1 MPVRAI
7 LVVVGHA
14 ALDHLHRSGVIV
26 VSTAMLSSPEAQ
38 PRPQRLMTKP
48 AAALCGVVAVL
59 AALGAGHLVAG
70 YLDPQSSP
78 YLAVG
83 NSFIDRTPAWLKNF
97 AISTFGT
104 NDKLALLLGMGAVML
119 LVGAAAG
126 LLCRRNRAAGTGF
139 IVLLGIVG
147 TLAALGRPDTKA
159 LGVLAPL
166 AAVVVGVAVLLLLVR
181 QATPDAIGGPLSRR
195 SFLGTAAALAAAAGL
210 GAVVGQRARNSTDVA
225 ASRST
230 VGSVTPVNALA
241 PAPGGADF
249 LADGG
254 LPFITPNADFYRI
267 DTAFDPPRIRAEDW
281 SLRIH
286 GMVDK
291 EITIN
296 FAQLMARPQLAQR
309 VTFTCVSYEVGGDL
323 VGNADWVGVSLRDL
337 LLEAGVRPGADQIF
351 SSSQDGFTAST
362 PVDVVLQP
370 DRGAMLAVNMNGEP
384 LPVEHGFPVRMLVPG
399 LYGFV
404 SATKWITD
412 IELTTRR
419 KAGVLDAAGV
429 VGPRSGEDRFEGHR
443 RPPLR
448 RPVEQHSHRHRRS
461 LGATPRHRRGADPRR
476 WRSLAGRSPGHG
488 RGDGRMAHVAGGRG
502 RCFRRQSHRRV
513 PRHRSGRCAADGAD
527 VAAGP
532 RRCDRLAQLQLHC
545 VAGLVG
551 AVVVPSRQ
559 HWPTCQEFGTK

>member
-1 MPVRAI
+1 
-7 LVVVGHA
+7 
-14 ALDHLHRSGVIV
+14 
-26 VSTAMLSSPEAQ
+26 MLSSPEAQ

-83 NSFIDRTPAWLKNF
+83 NSFIDRTPAWLKNI

-104 NDKLALLLGMGAVML
+104 NDKLALLLGMGAVMI
-119 LVGAAAG
+119 LVGTAAG

-147 TLAALGRPDTKA
+147 TFAALGRPDTKA
-159 LGVLAPL
+159 VGALAPL
-166 AAVVVGVAVLLLLVR
+166 AAVVVGVAVLLLLVC

-225 ASRST
+225 ASRAT
-230 VGSVTPVNALA
+230 VGTVTPVNALA

-291 EITIN
+291 EISIN
-296 FAQLMARPQLAQR
+296 FAQLMGRPQLAQR

-337 LLEAGVRPGADQIF
+337 LLEAGVRPGANQIF

-362 PVDVVLQP
+362 PVDVVMQP

-412 IELTTRR
+412 IELTTYAAKQAYWTPRGWSDHGPVKIASKVTAARR
-419 KAGVLDAAGV
+419 SVGPSNNTVTVTGAAWAQHLGIAGVQIRVDGGAWQDARLGADGGTDAWRMWRADAAGV
-429 VGPRSGEDRFEGHR
+429 SGGSHTVECRATGADGVQQTEQMS
-443 RPPLR
+443 RPDPD
-448 RPVEQHSHRHRRS
+448 
-461 LGATPRHRRGADPRR
+461 GATGWH
-476 WRSLAGRSPGHG
+476 SFNFT
-488 RGDGRMAHVAGGRG
+488 V
-502 RCFRRQSHRRV
+502 
-513 PRHRSGRCAADGAD
+513 
-527 VAAGP
+527 
-532 RRCDRLAQLQLHC
+532 
-545 VAGLVG
+545 
-551 AVVVPSRQ
+551 
-559 HWPTCQEFGTK
+559 